1 MHSTQFSDSLPLIQV
16 RPYFVC
22 RYGLC
27 IHSSPRTNSVL
38 CTKTDLKQPVASAVP
53 MSRCPLLFPCTPP
66 PALSLPGIGDKMG
79 KVAGPEQSDKC
90 MYRQKKRRKEIKRR
104 RWLLAGSLWLATSPR
119 GFNRYRYPSSLV
131 VRLVDISEAE
141 KKKIINYRAAA

>member
-90 MYRQKKRRKEIKRR
+90 MYRQKRRKKKRR
-104 RWLLAGSLWLATSPR
+104 RWLLARFGWQPPLGGSIDTAIRVTC
-119 GFNRYRYPSSLV
+119 G
-131 VRLVDISEAE
+131 EAGRTYQRR
-141 KKKIINYRAAA
+141 KKKR

>member
-1 MHSTQFSDSLPLIQV
+1 MHSTQFSDSLPLTQV

-22 RYGLC
+22 KYGLC

-53 MSRCPLLFPCTPP
+53 MSRCPLFIPLPP
-66 PALSLPGIGDKMG
+66 PAALSLLGMGDKMG

-90 MYRQKKRRKEIKRR
+90 MYRQKRRKKRR
-104 RWLLAGSLWLATSPR
+104 RWLLARFSWQPPLGGSIDTAIRVTC
-119 GFNRYRYPSSLV
+119 G
-131 VRLVDISEAE
+131 EAGGTYQRR
-141 KKKIINYRAAA
+141 KKKDN